1 MSQPENDALFTVI
14 VHLTS
19 SALTCIEEPPVLA
32 AFRMVDAANR
42 LIQLS
47 GQQGPPEADA
57 FLGAA
62 HADYL
67 EHMNLAMTDQPAF
80 EEWLADYGRSFAHEA
95 RRRNLEA

>member
-1 MSQPENDALFTVI
+1 MNQPAEDELFTVI
-14 VHLTS
+14 AHLTS

-42 LIQLS
+42 LIQLA
-47 GQQGPPEADA
+47 GQEVPSDADT